1 MPGGRIL
8 VVDDDKMVRK
18 AVGKVLEEEGY
29 EVDYAEDGTAALER
43 IAETAPDV
51 ILLDVMM
58 PGMNGRQFLKTL
70 RDDVSQDIPVVV
82 MTAIHGIDFNPVFGL
97 GASDLV
103 RKPFD
108 VDELLNKIAL
118 ALFRSKEAKGGTAA
132 EGNETEA
139 EAETETEADGPQL
152 EKHREGV
159 VLVIDDDRTTL
170 RRLDALLNKRGY
182 TTVSLLRITEELP
195 RLARVL
201 EPRAILLDLRLPG
214 YDGMTALRWLRAEPL
229 LDSVPILVFSGS
241 NTDLDARRKEINALS
256 AEAMPKPLRVDDLV
270 AFVTTPPATA
280 IRPGQS
286 A

>member
-29 EVDYAEDGTAALER
+29 DVDYAEDGTAALAR
-43 IAETAPDV
+43 IGETAPDV

-70 RDDVSQDIPVVV
+70 RDDLSQDIPVVV
-82 MTAIHGIDFNPVFGL
+82 MTAIHGIDFNPVFAL

-118 ALFRSKEAKGGTAA
+118 ALFRSREGKA
-132 EGNETEA
+132 EPETDQDETQSNEPEDA
-139 EAETETEADGPQL
+139 GDPDE
-152 EKHREGV
+152 HREGV

-170 RRLDALLNKRGY
+170 RRLDALLNQRGY

-214 YDGMTALRWLRAEPL
+214 YDGMTALRWLRAEKL
-229 LDSVPILVFSGS
+229 LDTVPILVFSGS
-241 NTDLDARRKEINALS
+241 SEELDERRAEINALS
-256 AEAMPKPLRVDDLV
+256 AEAMPKPLRVDELV
-270 AFVTTPPATA
+270 AFVTTPPPTAT
-280 IRPGQS
+280 RKGQTS
-286 A
+286 AD

>member
-8 VVDDDKMVRK
+8 VVDDDKMVRN
-18 AVGKVLEEEGY
+18 AVGRVLEEEGY
-29 EVDYAEDGTAALER
+29 AVDYAEDGSAALER
-43 IAETAPDV
+43 VADNPPDV

-70 RDDVSQDIPVVV
+70 RQDLKQQIPVVV
-82 MTAIHGIDFNPVFGL
+82 MTAIHGLDFNPVFAL

-103 RKPFD
+103 RKPFN
-108 VDELLNKIAL
+108 VEELLNKIAL
-118 ALFRSKEAKGGTAA
+118 AMFRAEEESEDEDEEESEPLAA
-132 EGNETEA
+132 SA
-139 EAETETEADGPQL
+139 EERTDDDQ
-152 EKHREGV
+152 REGV

-170 RRLDALLNKRGY
+170 RRLDAVLGERGY

-214 YDGMTALRWLRAEPL
+214 YDGMTALRWLRAESS
-229 LDSVPILVFSGS
+229 LDQVPILVFSS
-241 NTDLDARRKEINALS
+241 SAEDLDQRREEIAALA
-256 AEAMPKPLRVDDLV
+256 AEVLPKPLQVDKLV
-270 AFVTTPPATA
+270 AFVTTPPAGA
-280 IRPGQS
+280 RRSP

>member
-1 MPGGRIL
+1 
-8 VVDDDKMVRK
+8 MVRK

-29 EVDYAEDGTAALER
+29 DVDYAEDGTAALAR
-43 IAETAPDV
+43 IGETAPDV

-70 RDDVSQDIPVVV
+70 RDDLSQDIPVVV
-82 MTAIHGIDFNPVFGL
+82 MTAIHGIDFNPVFAL

-118 ALFRSKEAKGGTAA
+118 ALFRSKEGKGGTAA
-132 EGNETEA
+132 AAEPDA
-139 EAETETEADGPQL
+139 EAAQELGEPE
-152 EKHREGV
+152 EHREGV

-170 RRLDALLNKRGY
+170 RRLDALLNQRGY

-214 YDGMTALRWLRAEPL
+214 YDGMTALRWLRAERL

-241 NTDLDARRKEINALS
+241 SEELDERRAEINALW
-256 AEAMPKPLRVDDLV
+256 AEAMPKPLRVDELV
-270 AFVTTPPATA
+270 AFVTTPPRTA
-280 IRPGQS
+280 IRPADDTGD
-286 A
+286 

>member
-29 EVDYAEDGTAALER
+29 DVDYAEDGTAALAR
-43 IAETAPDV
+43 IGETEPDV

-70 RDDVSQDIPVVV
+70 RDDLGQDIPVVV
-82 MTAIHGIDFNPVFGL
+82 MTAIHGIDFNPVFAL

-118 ALFRSKEAKGGTAA
+118 ALFRSREGKAEPRADEEEAPAA
-132 EGNETEA
+132 SPEDAGDLGEQREG
-139 EAETETEADGPQL
+139 
-152 EKHREGV
+152 EGV

-170 RRLDALLNKRGY
+170 RRLDALLNQRGY

-214 YDGMTALRWLRAEPL
+214 YDGMTALRWLRAEKL
-229 LDSVPILVFSGS
+229 LDKVPILVFSGS
-241 NTDLDARRKEINALS
+241 SEELDERRAEINALS
-256 AEAMPKPLRVDDLV
+256 AEAMPKPLRVDELV
-270 AFVTTPPATA
+270 AFVTTPPPTATRSD
-280 IRPGQS
+280 RPSGD
-286 A
+286 